1 MFDNVYYAHLGLPRK
16 RPKKKRLGQAL
27 HPGKHDY
34 HGSGKKKDSAF
45 ASQKAL
51 EGIKYRSSEASA
63 VKTSDMGQS
72 LKHDFTKVQQKF
84 LEEVTKHEFLV
95 NSFYLTGGT
104 ALSACYLN
112 HRFSEDIDLFTP
124 KKFDPTTVIA
134 SMAQIS
140 ETLNAKAT
148 LTTFEQRLR
157 YGLMFPDKELL
168 KIDFVSY
175 YFDHLEPTN
184 FLGKLA
190 VDSIEDISVNKLLS
204 ISQRTASKDFVD
216 LYFILKKYTIWD
228 LRHGVEH
235 KFKLELEPFYLS
247 SLFAKAA
254 ELTDL
259 PIMKKKLSLP
269 ELQKFFLGE
278 AKHLAS
284 KMVKP

>member
-1 MFDNVYYAHLGLPRK
+1 
-16 RPKKKRLGQAL
+16 
-27 HPGKHDY
+27 
-34 HGSGKKKDSAF
+34 
-45 ASQKAL
+45 
-51 EGIKYRSSEASA
+51 
-63 VKTSDMGQS
+63 MGQS
-72 LKHDFTKVQQKF
+72 LKHDFTRGQQKF
-84 LEEVTKHEFLV
+84 LAEVVKHGFLV

-112 HRFSEDIDLFTP
+112 HRLSEDIDLFTP

-140 ETLNAKAT
+140 GVLHAKAA
-148 LTTFEQRLR
+148 LTTFEERLR
-157 YGLMFPDKELL
+157 YDLTFADGELL

-175 YFDHLEPTN
+175 YFEHLKPTN
-184 FLGKLA
+184 FLGSLA

-216 LYFILKKYTIWD
+216 LYFILKKYTVWD

-254 ELTDL
+254 ELDAL
-259 PIMKKKLSLP
+259 PVMKKKLSLD
-269 ELQKFFLGE
+269 ELQTFFLGE
-278 AKHLAS
+278 AKRLAS
-284 KMVKP
+284 KMVRP